1 MTAPEIVIRVAG
13 PSDIAAVG
21 KLARGVIRT
30 SYAWTYPP
38 GAIAFFLEY
47 HSDKAVGERI
57 FSGTVLLAEMNG
69 EAVGTGSLVGNE
81 ICGVFVRPD
90 MQGRGIGGIIM
101 DRLES
106 VAGGKGIGTI
116 ILSISLVSR
125 AFYEKKGYTVTRSAS
140 IDVGSGERLDYW
152 EALKAL

>member
-13 PSDIAAVG
+13 PSDVALVG
-21 KLARGVIRT
+21 NLARGVIRT
-30 SYAWTYPP
+30 SYAVAYPP

-47 HSDKAVGERI
+47 HSDDAIGKRI

-106 VAGGKGIGTI
+106 IAEEKGVRLIE
-116 ILSISLVSR
+116 LSVSLVSKD
-125 AFYEKKGYTVTRSAS
+125 FYEKRDLIITRSAS
-140 IDVGSGERLDYW
+140 IDVGAGERLDYF
-152 EALKAL
+152 EAFKAL